1 MKLKSRFQRKTTL
14 PDGMDW
20 KKMKIK
26 KKSSPTVEQQNVITT
41 ASHTAR
47 TATLNINPIQTYV
60 THSLPRWIKKNIFFF
75 PASLHVCLKRTHAAV
90 KTRSS
95 CGCITGAVAAS
106 KQAADKKKKNV
117 QTLESIAIHRCYQQ
131 YSPPPSPPF
140 SRPPKWHQVCCPP
153 PASFLCVAK

>member
-1 MKLKSRFQRKTTL
+1 
-14 PDGMDW
+14 
-20 KKMKIK
+20 MKIK
-26 KKSSPTVEQQNVITT
+26 KSSSAVEQQNVITT

-60 THSLPRWIKKNIFFF
+60 THSLPRWIKRMFFF
-75 PASLHVCLKRTHAAV
+75 SCFPSCLPKKNARGSENTFELWLYN
-90 KTRSS
+90 RRR
-95 CGCITGAVAAS
+95 CCIETGS
-106 KQAADKKKKNV
+106 RQEKKNTQKKNV

-131 YSPPPSPPF
+131 YFPPPSPPF